1 MTNNLVSSET
11 DTQEISVSVDEAAR
25 AEYTLKISVSMPT
38 ISKICFNYLETV
50 EEDNASWDLKNWLG
64 LVVHSL
70 LMFFSCINYFLEC
83 YKRKFLSFEN
93 LKTLNLEVCVCAYTK
108 CLKVYSGEMQHVS
121 DVTRQLMFKP
131 VKSGICPWCRG

>member
-50 EEDNASWDLKNWLG
+50 EEDNAS
-64 LVVHSL
+64 
-70 LMFFSCINYFLEC
+70 
-83 YKRKFLSFEN
+83 
-93 LKTLNLEVCVCAYTK
+93 
-108 CLKVYSGEMQHVS
+108 
-121 DVTRQLMFKP
+121 
-131 VKSGICPWCRG
+131 